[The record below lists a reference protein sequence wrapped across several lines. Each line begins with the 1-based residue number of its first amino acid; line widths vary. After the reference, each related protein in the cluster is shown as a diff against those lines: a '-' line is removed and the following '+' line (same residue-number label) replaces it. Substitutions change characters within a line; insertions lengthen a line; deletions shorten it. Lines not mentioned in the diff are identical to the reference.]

1 MTREEYIKAIL
12 DAIEHE
18 LRDIAIPR
26 GGELPQ
32 TAARRLY
39 YKTNHVI
46 ITAEISKG
54 EKE

>member
-26 GGELPQ
+26 DGALPQ
-32 TAARRLY
+32 KATMRLY

-46 ITAEISKG
+46 INAEISKG

>member
-12 DAIEHE
+12 DAIKHE

-26 GGELPQ
+26 DGELPQ
-32 TAARRLY
+32 TAAIRLY

-46 ITAEISKG
+46 LNVKIAEG

>member
-1 MTREEYIKAIL
+1 MTREEYIKEKL
-12 DAIEHE
+12 DAIENE
-18 LRDIAIPR
+18 RRDIAIPR

-46 ITAEISKG
+46 INAEISKG